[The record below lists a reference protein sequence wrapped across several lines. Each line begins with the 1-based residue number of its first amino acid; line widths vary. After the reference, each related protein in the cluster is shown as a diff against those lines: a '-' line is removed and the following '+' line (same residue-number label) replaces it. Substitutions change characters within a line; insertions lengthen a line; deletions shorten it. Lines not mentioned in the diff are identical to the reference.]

1 MDSFSDINFGVIDN
15 TFFKICMGKLES
27 WPNLGQVPKYKYI
40 YFSALHSKAEVSKV
54 DYLSKAKSP
63 KVHYSMFLKD
73 TVSQRAVIL
82 SSW

>member
-1 MDSFSDINFGVIDN
+1 
-15 TFFKICMGKLES
+15 MGKLES

-73 TVSQRAVIL
+73 TVSQRAVVL
-82 SSW
+82 CSC